1 MRKLLI
7 GFCMSWGFFCY
18 IPGPKKWDEE
28 ARPYMLAWLPTVSA
42 IMGIIWA
49 LLSLLISKLQLP
61 YFAAGALI
69 TWLPFII
76 SGFIHVDGY
85 MDVND
90 ALMSRASLEKK
101 RAILKD
107 SRCGTF
113 AIVAMIFLVMMEFG
127 FMTSAYAEG
136 LIYPAALVMIM
147 AVPRG
152 LSALMMMSLEPMETS
167 QYIEMQKDNRAR
179 GFLILQLVIW
189 AALAFAFSGGDRM
202 RVLITVLACGIGTLA
217 SIFIARK
224 ELQGM
229 NGDVA
234 GYGILWG
241 ELLGMMS
248 LIITL

>member
-1 MRKLLI
+1 
-7 GFCMSWGFFCY
+7 MSWGFFCY

-49 LLSLLISKLQLP
+49 LCFYLISKTALP
-61 YFAAGALI
+61 AMAAGAVM

-127 FMTSAYAEG
+127 FMTSAYTEG

-147 AVPRG
+147 AVTRG

-167 QYIEMQKDNRAR
+167 QYVEMKEDNRAK
-179 GFLILQLVIW
+179 GFLILQLIIW
-189 AALAFAFSGGDRM
+189 IVLAVVLSGENRI
-202 RVLITVLACGIGTLA
+202 RVLITVCACAVGTLV

-224 ELQGM
+224 ELKGM

-241 ELLGMMS
+241 ELLGIMS
-248 LIITL
+248 LIIGL